1 MATLVTGVAGFIG
14 FHVARTLTARGEAVI
29 GIDNMQRSH
38 NPALTHGRRE
48 ALAGLDGFTFE
59 QVDVADAEGMR
70 RLFAAHSE
78 IDAIVHLAGQAG
90 VRYSVENPYIYLRN
104 NIEAFV
110 VLLETCR
117 CLPNLKHMVYASSSS
132 VYGAND
138 KLPFSIEDKADRPVS
153 LYGATKK
160 AMEAIGHSYARMYA
174 LRLSGLRFFTV
185 YGPWGRPDMAAYMF
199 TEKIIAGT
207 PIEVYNRGEMRRD
220 FTYIDDIVAGI
231 LGCLDHPPEAGV
243 HAVYNLGNNR
253 SEDLA
258 DFIAA
263 IEQAAGRKAVIEYR
277 PMQPGDMTETYADI
291 EASRRDFGFEPK
303 IGIEEG
309 MARFV
314 AWYRDYYG
322 L

>member
-1 MATLVTGVAGFIG
+1 MAALVTGVAGFIG
-14 FHVARTLTARGEAVI
+14 FHVAHALAARGEAVI
-29 GIDNMQRSH
+29 GIDSMQRSH
-38 NPALTHGRRE
+38 NPALTEGRRK
-48 ALAGLDGFTFE
+48 ALAGIEGFTFA
-59 QVDVADAEGMR
+59 QVDVADAGAME
-70 RLFAAHSE
+70 RLFKEHPD
-78 IDAIVHLAGQAG
+78 IDRIVHLAGQAG

-117 CLPNLKHMVYASSSS
+117 ALPALKHLAYASSSS
-132 VYGAND
+132 VYGANA
-138 KLPFSIEDKADRPVS
+138 KLPFSIEDRTDSPVS

-160 AMEAIGHSYARMYA
+160 AMEVIGHSHARMYG

-207 PIEVYNRGEMRRD
+207 PIQVYNRGEMRRD

-231 LGCLDHPPEAGV
+231 LGCLDRPPAAGV
-243 HAVYNLGNNR
+243 HRVYNLGNNR
-253 SEDLA
+253 SEDLT

-263 IEQAAGRKAVIEYR
+263 IERAAGRKAIVEYL

-291 EASRRDFGFEPK
+291 EASRRDFGFAPQ
-303 IGIEEG
+303 IGIGEG

-314 AWYRDYYG
+314 AWYRDYYR